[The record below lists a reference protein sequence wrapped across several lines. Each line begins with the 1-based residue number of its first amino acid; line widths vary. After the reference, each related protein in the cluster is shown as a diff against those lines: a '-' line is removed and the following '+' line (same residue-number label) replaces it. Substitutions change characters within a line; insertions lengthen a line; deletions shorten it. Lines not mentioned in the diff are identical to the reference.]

1 MSESRSPLNQTIS
14 HYRITEKL
22 GGGGMGVVYKAED
35 TMLGRPV
42 ALKFLP
48 DELASDVQALER
60 FQREARAASAL
71 NHANICTIYEIGQ
84 QDGRFYMVMEYLDG
98 QTLKH
103 RIQQH
108 PLDLGQMLELAIEI
122 ADALDAAHTK
132 GIIHRDVKPA
142 NIFVTDRGHAKV
154 LDFGLAKQL
163 NTDLGM
169 SATKDSGG
177 VEPLELTSPGSTV
190 GTVAYM
196 SPEQARGEQLDT
208 RTDLFS
214 FGLVLYEMA
223 TSRQAFSGGTS
234 AVIFNAIL
242 ERQPPAA
249 GTINP
254 NVPPKLDEIIEKAL
268 EKDRETRYQHA
279 SDMRADL
286 KRLRRETESGHSSS
300 ATSARSGTGSTTAPG
315 SASARVMRSASG
327 SGSSAHSAPIRGIV
341 APEDASPSTSRRW
354 IALAGAAIAILI
366 LAAGAF
372 WWFKGSTKPV
382 VLTDRDTVVVADF
395 ANSTGDPVFDDTLKQ
410 ALSVSLRQSPFLN
423 VLSDEKVAATLQLMT
438 KPANTPLT
446 PNVAGELC
454 ERASSKAFIEGSI
467 AGLGS
472 TFVVGLKAVNCHTGD
487 VLAQEQAT
495 AANKEKVLDALGEA
509 STKLRAELG
518 ESLSS
523 VQKFDV
529 PLAQETTPSLEA
541 LKAYSLGQKMERE
554 KGSSA
559 ALPYFQ
565 HAVELD
571 PNFASAFNGLG
582 TMYNNLGEP
591 ARVADALTKAFQLR
605 DHASER
611 EKLHIASAY
620 YQLVTGEQEKAAQT
634 FQEWIESYPRDA
646 AAYSNLAIVYST
658 LGQYDKAVDASA
670 QAVSLDPGS
679 VIVREGLM
687 GNSLVLNRFDDAR
700 GNFNYALSH
709 KLDDDNL
716 RLNAYG
722 LDFVTGDAKGM
733 ADQVSWFDGK
743 PELQHEILA
752 LEADTEAYFGHLQK
766 ARDLTRRA
774 VDAAVRAGNKDS
786 AALWQVAAAI
796 REAYFGNYSDA
807 QKDAASA
814 LSLSPGIRDVTAIAA
829 FVYAE
834 SGDSARAESLSQD
847 LNKRF
852 PLDTSAQSFWLPTIQ
867 AQIAY
872 SKKNVSRALELLQ
885 TVLPLDISNGPTSCA
900 PSIYLRGESDLASQQ
915 GSAAAAEFQ
924 KILDHRGFVLNCSTG
939 ALAHVGVA
947 RAEAL
952 AGDNA
957 KARAAYQDFFTLWKD
972 ADPDI
977 PILRE
982 AKSESDKLK

>member
-1 MSESRSPLNQTIS
+1 MSDSRSPLNQTIS
-14 HYRITEKL
+14 HYRIIEKL

-48 DELASDVQALER
+48 DELASDTQALER

-84 QDGRFYMVMEYLDG
+84 QDGRFFMVMEYLDG

-108 PLDLGQMLELAIEI
+108 PLDIGQMLELAIEI
-122 ADALDAAHTK
+122 ADALDAAHAK

-154 LDFGLAKQL
+154 LDFGLAKQM
-163 NTDLGM
+163 NKDLGM
-169 SATKDSGG
+169 SATKDAGG
-177 VEPLELTSPGSTV
+177 IEPLELTSPGSTV

-214 FGLVLYEMA
+214 FGLVLYEMV

-249 GTINP
+249 GSINP

-300 ATSARSGTGSTTAPG
+300 ATSARSGTGSTTVPG
-315 SASARVMRSASG
+315 SASARVMRPASVA
-327 SGSSAHSAPIRGIV
+327 GSSAHSAPIRGIV
-341 APEDASPSTSRRW
+341 APEDASPSISRRW
-354 IALAGAAIAILI
+354 IALAGAAVALLI
-366 LAAGAF
+366 LVVGAF
-372 WWFKGSTKPV
+372 WWFKGRTKPV
-382 VLTDRDTVVVADF
+382 ILTDRDTVVVADF
-395 ANSTGDPVFDDTLKQ
+395 TNSTGDPVFDDTLKQ
-410 ALSVSLRQSPFLN
+410 ALTVSLRQSPFLN

-438 KPANTPLT
+438 KAANTPLT
-446 PNVAGELC
+446 SSVASELC

-509 STKLRAELG
+509 ATKLRAELG

-541 LKAYSLGQKMERE
+541 LKAYSISRKAAAE
-554 KGSSA
+554 KGSA
-559 ALPYFQ
+559 AAVPYLQ
-565 HAVELD
+565 RAVELD
-571 PNFASAFNGLG
+571 PNFASAYNGLG
-582 TMYNNLGEP
+582 IMYSNLGQPSRAAEF
-591 ARVADALTKAFQLR
+591 LTKAFQLR
-605 DHASER
+605 EHASER
-611 EKLHIASAY
+611 EKLHITSTY
-620 YQLVTGEQEKAAQT
+620 YQLVTGEQEKAAET
-634 FQEWIESYPRDA
+634 FQEWIESYPRDGV
-646 AAYSNLAIVYST
+646 AYTNLAST
-658 LGQYDKAVDASA
+658 YTILAQYDKALDVARQSDQLVPGNVITAENLASA
-670 QAVSLDPGS
+670 YLA
-679 VIVREGLM
+679 
-687 GNSLVLNRFDDAR
+687 LNRFEDAR
-700 GNFNYALSH
+700 KTLNDALTR
-709 KLDDDNL
+709 KLDDDTL
-716 RLNAYG
+716 RIELYG
-722 LDFVTGDAKGM
+722 LAFLTGDAKLT
-733 ADQVSWFDGK
+733 AEQISWFEAK
-743 PELQHEILA
+743 PELQHEILGA
-752 LEADTEAYFGHLQK
+752 EADTEAFYGHLEE

-774 VDAAVRAGNKDS
+774 TEAATRAGNKDS
-786 AALWQVAAAI
+786 AGLWQGAAAL
-796 REAYFGNYSDA
+796 REAYFGNFSEA
-807 QKDAASA
+807 RQNAAAA
-814 LSLSPGIRDVTAIAA
+814 LSLAPEARDAMASTA
-829 FVYAE
+829 FVYAVI
-834 SGDSARAESLSQD
+834 GDTARAESLVQD
-847 LNKRF
+847 LTKRF
-852 PLDTSAQSFWLPTIQ
+852 PLDTIAQSYWLPTIQ
-867 AQIAY
+867 AQQAY
-872 SKKNVSRALELLQ
+872 SKKNTSRALELLQ
-885 TVLPLDISNGPTSCA
+885 TVAPLDLSGITISCMP
-900 PSIYLRGESDLASQQ
+900 PIYLRGQSYLANQQ
-915 GSAAAAEFQ
+915 GSAASAEFQ
-924 KILDHRGFVLNCSTG
+924 KILDHRGLVQNCSTG
-939 ALAHVGVA
+939 ALSHVGVA

-952 AGDNA
+952 AGDST

-977 PILRE
+977 PILRD
-982 AKSESDKLK
+982 AKAEFDKLK

>member
-1 MSESRSPLNQTIS
+1 MSDSRSPLNQTIS

-48 DELASDVQALER
+48 DELASDAQALER

-169 SATKDSGG
+169 SATKDAGG

-300 ATSARSGTGSTTAPG
+300 ATSARSGTGSTNAPG
-315 SASARVMRSASG
+315 SASARVMRPAPG

-341 APEDASPSTSRRW
+341 APEDASPSTSRSW
-354 IALAGAAIAILI
+354 IALAGSAVAILI

-372 WWFKGSTKPV
+372 WWFKGRTKPV

-395 ANSTGDPVFDDTLKQ
+395 SNSTGDPVFDDTLKQ
-410 ALSVSLRQSPFLN
+410 ALTVSLRQSPFLN
-423 VLSDEKVAATLQLMT
+423 VLSDEKVASTLQMMT
-438 KPANTPLT
+438 RPANAPLT
-446 PNVAGELC
+446 SIVASELC
-454 ERASSKAFIEGSI
+454 ERAGSKAFIAGSI

-472 TFVVGLKAVNCHTGD
+472 EFVIGLKAVNCHTGD

-495 AANKEKVLDALGEA
+495 AASKEKVLGALGEA
-509 STKLRAELG
+509 ATKLRGELG

-541 LKAYSLGQKMERE
+541 LKAYSLGRKTSQE
-554 KGSSA
+554 KGSA
-559 ALPYFQ
+559 AAVPYFQ
-565 HAVELD
+565 HAVDLD
-571 PNFASAFNGLG
+571 PNFASAYAGLG
-582 TMYNNLGEP
+582 IMYNNLGQPSRSAEY
-591 ARVADALTKAFQLR
+591 LTKAFQIR
-605 DHASER
+605 EHASER
-611 EKLHIASAY
+611 EKLHISSSY
-620 YQLVTGEQEKAAQT
+620 YQNVTGEQEKAVEA
-634 FQEWIESYPRDA
+634 FQEWIDSYPRDSIPYTNLSGTYSILGQFDKALETAQESIRLEPLNVISIENLA
-646 AAYSNLAIVYST
+646 AAYTN
-658 LGQYDKAVDASA
+658 
-670 QAVSLDPGS
+670 
-679 VIVREGLM
+679 
-687 GNSLVLNRFDDAR
+687 LNRFDEARSALKDAL
-700 GNFNYALSH
+700 AH
-709 KLDDDNL
+709 KLDDDTL
-716 RLNAYG
+716 RVSLYG
-722 LDFVTGDAKGM
+722 LGFISGDLRRM
-733 ADQVSWFDGK
+733 ADQVSWFEGK
-743 PELQHEILA
+743 PELQHEILGA
-752 LEADTEAYFGHLQK
+752 EADTEAYYGHLQK
-766 ARDLTRRA
+766 ARDFTRRA
-774 VDAAVRAGNKDS
+774 VDAASRIGNKDS
-786 AALWQVAAAI
+786 AGLWQDAAAI
-796 REAYFGNYSDA
+796 REGFFGNSSEA
-807 QKDAASA
+807 KQNAAAA
-814 LSLSPGIRDVTAIAA
+814 LNIAPATRDVIAESA
-829 FVYAE
+829 FVFAE
-834 SGDSARAESLSQD
+834 TGDSARANSLGQD
-847 LNKRF
+847 LAKRF
-852 PLDTSAQSFWLPTIQ
+852 PFDTMVRSYWLPAIQ
-867 AQIAY
+867 AEIAL
-872 SKKNVSRALELLQ
+872 SQKNSARALELLQ
-885 TVLPLDISNGPTSCA
+885 TVSPLDFAGVSVSCVI
-900 PSIYLRGESDLASQQ
+900 PVFTRGETDLAGQH

-924 KILDHRGFVLNCSTG
+924 KILDHRGFVQNCSTG

-952 AGDNA
+952 AGDSA

-982 AKSESDKLK
+982 AKSEFDKLK

>member
-1 MSESRSPLNQTIS
+1 
-14 HYRITEKL
+14 
-22 GGGGMGVVYKAED
+22 
-35 TMLGRPV
+35 
-42 ALKFLP
+42 
-48 DELASDVQALER
+48 
-60 FQREARAASAL
+60 
-71 NHANICTIYEIGQ
+71 
-84 QDGRFYMVMEYLDG
+84 
-98 QTLKH
+98 
-103 RIQQH
+103 
-108 PLDLGQMLELAIEI
+108 
-122 ADALDAAHTK
+122 
-132 GIIHRDVKPA
+132 
-142 NIFVTDRGHAKV
+142 
-154 LDFGLAKQL
+154 
-163 NTDLGM
+163 M

-300 ATSARSGTGSTTAPG
+300 ATSARSGTGSTNAPG
-315 SASARVMRSASG
+315 SASARVMRPTSG
-327 SGSSAHSAPIRGIV
+327 SGSAAHSAPIRGVV
-341 APEDASPSTSRRW
+341 APEDSSPSASRRW
-354 IALAGAAIAILI
+354 IALAGGAIALLI

-372 WWFKGSTKPV
+372 WWFKGRTKPV

-446 PNVAGELC
+446 PSVASELC

-509 STKLRAELG
+509 AAKLRAELG

-541 LKAYSLGQKMERE
+541 LKAYSLSRKASAE
-554 KGSSA
+554 KGSA
-559 ALPYFQ
+559 AAVPYLQ
-565 HAVELD
+565 RAVELD
-571 PNFASAFNGLG
+571 PNFASAYNGLG
-582 TMYNNLGEP
+582 IMYSNLGQPSRSAEY
-591 ARVADALTKAFQLR
+591 LSKAFQLR
-605 DHASER
+605 EHASER

-620 YQLVTGEQEKAAQT
+620 YQLVTGEQEKAAET

-646 AAYSNLAIVYST
+646 IAYTNLAST
-658 LGQYDKAVDASA
+658 YTILAQYDKALDAGRQAEQLVPDNVITAENVTSA
-670 QAVSLDPGS
+670 YLA
-679 VIVREGLM
+679 
-687 GNSLVLNRFDDAR
+687 LNRFDDAR
-700 GNFNYALSH
+700 KTLNDALAH
-709 KLDDDNL
+709 KLDDDTF
-716 RLNAYG
+716 RIEIYG
-722 LDFVTGDAKGM
+722 LDFLTGDAKGM
-733 ADQVSWFDGK
+733 ADQVSWFEAK

-752 LEADTEAYFGHLQK
+752 DEADTEAFYGHLQK

-774 VDAAVRAGNKDS
+774 VDAAVRGGNRESAG
-786 AALWQVAAAI
+786 LWQAAAAV
-796 REAYFGNYSDA
+796 REAYFGNLSEA
-807 QKDAASA
+807 RQDAAAA
-814 LSLSPGIRDVTAIAA
+814 LNLSPGTRDVTAEAA

-834 SGDSARAESLSQD
+834 SGDTARSDSLVQV
-847 LNKRF
+847 LAKHF
-852 PLDTSAQSFWLPTIQ
+852 PLDTLAQSYWLPTIQ
-867 AQIAY
+867 AQVAY
-872 SKKNVSRALELLQ
+872 SKKNSSRAIEVLQ
-885 TVLPLDISNGPTSCA
+885 AVTPLDFAGL
-900 PSIYLRGESDLASQQ
+900 SIGCMLSVYSRGESDLASQQ

-924 KILDHRGFVLNCSTG
+924 KILDHRGLVQNCSTG
-939 ALAHVGVA
+939 ALAHVGIA

>member
-1 MSESRSPLNQTIS
+1 MSDSRSPLNQTIS

-48 DELASDVQALER
+48 DELASDAQALER

-169 SATKDSGG
+169 SATKDAGG

-223 TSRQAFSGGTS
+223 TSRQAFSGSTS

-279 SDMRADL
+279 SDIRADL

-300 ATSARSGTGSTTAPG
+300 ATSARSGTGSTNAPG
-315 SASARVMRSASG
+315 SASARVMRPASG
-327 SGSSAHSAPIRGIV
+327 SGSSEHSAPIRGVV
-341 APEDASPSTSRRW
+341 APEDASPSSSRRW
-354 IALAGAAIAILI
+354 IALAGGAVALLI

-372 WWFKGSTKPV
+372 WWFKGRTKPV

-395 ANSTGDPVFDDTLKQ
+395 TNSTGDPVFDDTLKQ
-410 ALSVSLRQSPFLN
+410 ALTVSLRQSPFLN

-446 PNVAGELC
+446 PSVASELC

-509 STKLRAELG
+509 AAKLRAELG

-541 LKAYSLGQKMERE
+541 LKAYSLSRKASAE
-554 KGSSA
+554 KGSA
-559 ALPYFQ
+559 AAVPYLQ
-565 HAVELD
+565 RAVELD
-571 PNFASAFNGLG
+571 PNFASAYNGLG
-582 TMYNNLGEP
+582 IMYSNLGQPSRSAEY
-591 ARVADALTKAFQLR
+591 LTKAFQLR
-605 DHASER
+605 EHASER

-620 YQLVTGEQEKAAQT
+620 YQLVTGEQEKAAET

-646 AAYSNLAIVYST
+646 IAYTNLAST
-658 LGQYDKAVDASA
+658 YTILAQYDKALDAGRQAEQLVPDNVITAENVTSA
-670 QAVSLDPGS
+670 YLA
-679 VIVREGLM
+679 
-687 GNSLVLNRFDDAR
+687 LNRFDDAR
-700 GNFNYALSH
+700 KTLNDALAH
-709 KLDDDNL
+709 KLDDDTF
-716 RLNAYG
+716 RIEIYG
-722 LDFVTGDAKGM
+722 LDFLTGDAKGM
-733 ADQVSWFDGK
+733 ADQVSWFEAK

-752 LEADTEAYFGHLQK
+752 DEADTEAFYGHLQK
-766 ARDLTRRA
+766 ARDLTRR
-774 VDAAVRAGNKDS
+774 R
-786 AALWQVAAAI
+786 
-796 REAYFGNYSDA
+796 
-807 QKDAASA
+807 
-814 LSLSPGIRDVTAIAA
+814 
-829 FVYAE
+829 
-834 SGDSARAESLSQD
+834 
-847 LNKRF
+847 
-852 PLDTSAQSFWLPTIQ
+852 
-867 AQIAY
+867 
-872 SKKNVSRALELLQ
+872 
-885 TVLPLDISNGPTSCA
+885 
-900 PSIYLRGESDLASQQ
+900 
-915 GSAAAAEFQ
+915 
-924 KILDHRGFVLNCSTG
+924 
-939 ALAHVGVA
+939 
-947 RAEAL
+947 
-952 AGDNA
+952 
-957 KARAAYQDFFTLWKD
+957 
-972 ADPDI
+972 
-977 PILRE
+977 
-982 AKSESDKLK
+982 

>member
-1 MSESRSPLNQTIS
+1 MSDSRSPLNQTIS

-242 ERQPPAA
+242 ERQPPSA
-249 GTINP
+249 GSLNP

-300 ATSARSGTGSTTAPG
+300 ATSARSGTGSTNAPG
-315 SASARVMRSASG
+315 SASARVMRPASG
-327 SGSSAHSAPIRGIV
+327 SGSAAHSAPIRGVV
-341 APEDASPSTSRRW
+341 APEDTSPSTSRRW
-354 IALAGAAIAILI
+354 IALAGATVAILI

-372 WWFKGSTKPV
+372 WWFKGRTKPV

-410 ALSVSLRQSPFLN
+410 ALTVSLRQSPFLN

-446 PNVAGELC
+446 PSVASELC

-472 TFVVGLKAVNCHTGD
+472 TFVVGLKAVNCNTGD

-495 AANKEKVLDALGEA
+495 AANKEKVLDALGVA
-509 STKLRAELG
+509 ATKLRAELG

-541 LKAYSLGQKMERE
+541 LKAYTLGRKTASE
-554 KGSSA
+554 KGSAA

-565 HAVELD
+565 HAAELD
-571 PNFASAFNGLG
+571 PNFASAFAGLG
-582 TMYNNLGEP
+582 IMYNNLGQP
-591 ARVADALTKAFQLR
+591 ARTAEYLTKAFQLR

-611 EKLHIASAY
+611 EKLHIASSY
-620 YQLVTGEQEKAAQT
+620 YQLVTGEQEKAAET
-634 FQEWIESYPRDA
+634 FQEWIGSYPRDSI
-646 AAYSNLAIVYST
+646 AYGNLANVYT
-658 LGQYDKAVDASA
+658 ALGQYDKALDTVN
-670 QAVSLDPGS
+670 QGVRLDPGN
-679 VIVREGLM
+679 VIELENVA
-687 GNSLVLNRFDDAR
+687 SDYLVLNRFDDAR
-700 GNFNYALSH
+700 KIVDDALARH
-709 KLDDDNL
+709 LDDDTL
-716 RLNAYG
+716 RIEIYS
-722 LDFVTGDAKGM
+722 LDFLTGDSKGM
-733 ADQVSWFDGK
+733 AEQVSWFEAK

-752 LEADTEAYFGHLQK
+752 AEADTEAYSGHLQK
-766 ARDLTRRA
+766 AREFTRRA

-786 AALWQVAAAI
+786 AGLWEAAAAI
-796 REAYFGNYSDA
+796 REGYFGNFSEA
-807 QKDAASA
+807 KQHAAAA
-814 LSLSPGIRDVTAIAA
+814 LTLSPGTRDVTAEAA
-829 FVYAE
+829 LVYAE
-834 SGDSARAESLSQD
+834 SGDSARADSVAQD
-847 LNKRF
+847 LAKRF
-852 PLDTSAQSFWLPTIQ
+852 PLDTQAQSYWLPVIQ
-867 AQIAY
+867 AQVAY
-872 SKKNVSRALELLQ
+872 SKKNPTRALELLQ
-885 TVLPLDISNGPTSCA
+885 TVSPLDLSSVSTVCA
-900 PSIYLRGESDLASQQ
+900 PPIYLRGESDLASQQ

-924 KILDHRGFVLNCSTG
+924 KILDHRGFVQNCSTG
-939 ALAHVGVA
+939 ALAQLGVA

-952 AGDNA
+952 AGDSA

>member
-1 MSESRSPLNQTIS
+1 
-14 HYRITEKL
+14 
-22 GGGGMGVVYKAED
+22 MGVVYKAED

-48 DELASDVQALER
+48 DELASDAQALER

-84 QDGRFYMVMEYLDG
+84 QDGRFFMVMEYLDG

-108 PLDLGQMLELAIEI
+108 PLETGQLLELAIEI
-122 ADALDAAHTK
+122 ADALDAAHAK
-132 GIIHRDVKPA
+132 GIIHRDIKPA

-154 LDFGLAKQL
+154 LDFGLAKQM
-163 NTDLGM
+163 NKDLGM

-249 GTINP
+249 GSINP

-300 ATSARSGTGSTTAPG
+300 ATSARSGTGSTTPLG
-315 SASARVMRSASG
+315 TASARVMRPAP
-327 SGSSAHSAPIRGIV
+327 GSSARSSAVHEDV
-341 APEDASPSTSRRW
+341 APEVAAPGASRRW
-354 IALAGAAIAILI
+354 IALAGGAVAVLI

-395 ANSTGDPVFDDTLKQ
+395 TNSTGDPVFDDTLKQ
-410 ALSVSLRQSPFLN
+410 ALTVSLRQSPFLN

-446 PNVAGELC
+446 PSVASELC

-495 AANKEKVLDALGEA
+495 AANKEKVLDALGVA
-509 STKLRAELG
+509 ATKLRTELG

-541 LKAYSLGQKMERE
+541 LKAYTLGRKTASE
-554 KGSSA
+554 KGSAA

-565 HAVELD
+565 HAAELD
-571 PNFASAFNGLG
+571 PNFASAFAGLG
-582 TMYNNLGEP
+582 IMYNNLGQP
-591 ARVADALTKAFQLR
+591 ARAAENLTKAFQLR

-611 EKLHIASAY
+611 EKLHIASSY
-620 YQLVTGEQEKAAQT
+620 YQLVTGEQEKAAET
-634 FQEWIESYPRDA
+634 FQEWIGSYPRDGI
-646 AAYSNLAIVYST
+646 AYGNLANVYAA
-658 LGQYDKAVDASA
+658 LGQYDKALDTVN
-670 QAVSLDPGS
+670 QAVHLDNGN
-679 VIVREGLM
+679 VIELENVAIDD
-687 GNSLVLNRFDDAR
+687 LVLNRFDDAR
-700 GNFNYALSH
+700 KTFDDALARH
-709 KLDDDNL
+709 LDDDTL
-716 RLNAYG
+716 RIEIYG
-722 LDFVTGDAKGM
+722 LDFLTGDAKGM
-733 ADQVSWFDGK
+733 AEQVSWFEAK

-752 LEADTEAYFGHLQK
+752 AEADTEAYYGHLQK
-766 ARDLTRRA
+766 ARELTRRA
-774 VDAAVRAGNKDS
+774 IDAAVRAGNKDS
-786 AALWQVAAAI
+786 AGGWEAAAAI
-796 REAYFGNYSDA
+796 REGYFGNFA
-807 QKDAASA
+807 EAKQHAAAA
-814 LSLSPGIRDVTAIAA
+814 LNLSPGTRDVTAEAA
-829 FVYAE
+829 LVYAE
-834 SGDSARAESLSQD
+834 SGDSARADSLAQD
-847 LNKRF
+847 IAKRF
-852 PLDTSAQSFWLPTIQ
+852 PLDTQAQSYWLPVIETQ
-867 AQIAY
+867 VAY
-872 SKKNVSRALELLQ
+872 SKKNS
-885 TVLPLDISNGPTSCA
+885 IS
-900 PSIYLRGESDLASQQ
+900 SD
-915 GSAAAAEFQ
+915 
-924 KILDHRGFVLNCSTG
+924 
-939 ALAHVGVA
+939 
-947 RAEAL
+947 
-952 AGDNA
+952 
-957 KARAAYQDFFTLWKD
+957 
-972 ADPDI
+972 
-977 PILRE
+977 
-982 AKSESDKLK
+982 

>member
-1 MSESRSPLNQTIS
+1 MSDSRSPLNQTIS

-48 DELASDVQALER
+48 DELASDAQALER

-132 GIIHRDVKPA
+132 GIIHRDIKPA

-249 GTINP
+249 GSLNP

-286 KRLRRETESGHSSS
+286 KRLRRETESSHSSS
-300 ATSARSGTGSTTAPG
+300 ATSARSGTGSTNAPG
-315 SASARVMRSASG
+315 SASARVLRPTSG
-327 SGSSAHSAPIRGIV
+327 SGSSAHSAPIRGVV
-341 APEDASPSTSRRW
+341 APEDTSPSTSRRW
-354 IALAGAAIAILI
+354 IALAGGAVALLI
-366 LAAGAF
+366 LVAGAF
-372 WWFKGSTKPV
+372 WWFKGRTKPV

-446 PNVAGELC
+446 PSVASELC

-495 AANKEKVLDALGEA
+495 AANKEKVLDALGVA
-509 STKLRAELG
+509 ATRLRAELG

-541 LKAYSLGQKMERE
+541 LKAYSLSRKASAE
-554 KGSSA
+554 KGSA
-559 ALPYFQ
+559 AAVPYLQ
-565 HAVELD
+565 RAVELD
-571 PNFASAFNGLG
+571 PNFASAYNGLG
-582 TMYNNLGEP
+582 IMYSNLGQPSRAAEF
-591 ARVADALTKAFQLR
+591 LTKAFQLR
-605 DHASER
+605 EHASER

-620 YQLVTGEQEKAAQT
+620 YQLVTGEQDKAAET
-634 FQEWIESYPRDA
+634 FQEWIESYPRDGV
-646 AAYSNLAIVYST
+646 AYTNLAST
-658 LGQYDKAVDASA
+658 YTILAQYDKALEVA
-670 QAVSLDPGS
+670 
-679 VIVREGLM
+679 REGARQNAANVITTENVAAACLA
-687 GNSLVLNRFDDAR
+687 LNRFDEARTALNDAL
-700 GNFNYALSH
+700 AH
-709 KLDDDNL
+709 KLDDDTL
-716 RLNAYG
+716 HIEIYG
-722 LDFVTGDAKGM
+722 LDFLTGDAKGM
-733 ADQVSWFDGK
+733 ADQVSWFEAK

-752 LEADTEAYFGHLQK
+752 DEADTEAYYGHLQK
-766 ARDLTRRA
+766 ARDFTRRA
-774 VDAAVRAGNKDS
+774 VDAATRAGNKDS
-786 AALWQVAAAI
+786 AALWLAAAAI
-796 REAYFGNYSDA
+796 REAYIGNFTEA
-807 QKDAASA
+807 KQNAAAA
-814 LSLSPGIRDVTAIAA
+814 LNLVPGARDVTAESA

-834 SGDSARAESLSQD
+834 SGDAARAESLAQD
-847 LNKRF
+847 LAKRF
-852 PLDTSAQSFWLPTIQ
+852 PLDTQAQSLWLPTIQ
-867 AQIAY
+867 AQLAS
-872 SKKNVSRALELLQ
+872 SKKNSSRALELLQ
-885 TVLPLDISNGPTSCA
+885 TVSPLDLSGIATSCT
-900 PSIYLRGESDLASQQ
+900 PSIYLRGQSDLASQQ
-915 GSAAAAEFQ
+915 GSAAATEFQ
-924 KILDHRGFVLNCSTG
+924 KILDHRGFVQNCLTG

-957 KARAAYQDFFTLWKD
+957 KARAAYQEFFALWKD

>member
-1 MSESRSPLNQTIS
+1 
-14 HYRITEKL
+14 
-22 GGGGMGVVYKAED
+22 
-35 TMLGRPV
+35 
-42 ALKFLP
+42 
-48 DELASDVQALER
+48 
-60 FQREARAASAL
+60 
-71 NHANICTIYEIGQ
+71 
-84 QDGRFYMVMEYLDG
+84 
-98 QTLKH
+98 
-103 RIQQH
+103 
-108 PLDLGQMLELAIEI
+108 
-122 ADALDAAHTK
+122 
-132 GIIHRDVKPA
+132 
-142 NIFVTDRGHAKV
+142 
-154 LDFGLAKQL
+154 
-163 NTDLGM
+163 
-169 SATKDSGG
+169 
-177 VEPLELTSPGSTV
+177 
-190 GTVAYM
+190 
-196 SPEQARGEQLDT
+196 
-208 RTDLFS
+208 
-214 FGLVLYEMA
+214 
-223 TSRQAFSGGTS
+223 
-234 AVIFNAIL
+234 
-242 ERQPPAA
+242 
-249 GTINP
+249 
-254 NVPPKLDEIIEKAL
+254 
-268 EKDRETRYQHA
+268 
-279 SDMRADL
+279 
-286 KRLRRETESGHSSS
+286 
-300 ATSARSGTGSTTAPG
+300 
-315 SASARVMRSASG
+315 
-327 SGSSAHSAPIRGIV
+327 
-341 APEDASPSTSRRW
+341 
-354 IALAGAAIAILI
+354 
-366 LAAGAF
+366 
-372 WWFKGSTKPV
+372 
-382 VLTDRDTVVVADF
+382 
-395 ANSTGDPVFDDTLKQ
+395 
-410 ALSVSLRQSPFLN
+410 
-423 VLSDEKVAATLQLMT
+423 
-438 KPANTPLT
+438 
-446 PNVAGELC
+446 
-454 ERASSKAFIEGSI
+454 
-467 AGLGS
+467 
-472 TFVVGLKAVNCHTGD
+472 
-487 VLAQEQAT
+487 
-495 AANKEKVLDALGEA
+495 
-509 STKLRAELG
+509 
-518 ESLSS
+518 
-523 VQKFDV
+523 
-529 PLAQETTPSLEA
+529 
-541 LKAYSLGQKMERE
+541 
-554 KGSSA
+554 
-559 ALPYFQ
+559 
-565 HAVELD
+565 
-571 PNFASAFNGLG
+571 
-582 TMYNNLGEP
+582 
-591 ARVADALTKAFQLR
+591 
-605 DHASER
+605 
-611 EKLHIASAY
+611 
-620 YQLVTGEQEKAAQT
+620 
-634 FQEWIESYPRDA
+634 
-646 AAYSNLAIVYST
+646 
-658 LGQYDKAVDASA
+658 
-670 QAVSLDPGS
+670 
-679 VIVREGLM
+679 
-687 GNSLVLNRFDDAR
+687 VLNRFDDAR